1 MNRQRRRASA
11 KPSGISAAPRE
22 ATPAALFEAGLRLLQ
37 TGQLVEAEKCGRQAL
52 AIDSGHADSLHLM
65 GLLCLLSKHFDL
77 AVEWFAQAIQIKSD
91 VADYFFNLAVA
102 LQHQGRIDDAIKS
115 YDRGLTLNG
124 DFAEGWYRLAQLLLQ
139 QGRRDEASLTI
150 DQAIKTNPR
159 YLEAVN
165 ASALLH
171 FDAGSYDAAIA
182 RFDQS
187 LQIKPGD
194 PGAFHLRGVAR
205 LRLKRFDEAHADIA
219 RALEL
224 APDHPEV
231 TTNLGL
237 VLQRTGRHEEAMV
250 YFDRALALKP
260 DLADAFNH
268 RGTSLQDLHRFD
280 EALANFECAVAVKAD
295 YADAHW
301 NAALLRLL
309 LGDFAKGWAGRE
321 WGRKCKAVGF
331 VDRRFAQ
338 PLWLGEEQLKDKTIL
353 LHSDEGLGDTI
364 QFSRYAPLVAATG
377 ARVILEVQDL
387 LHPLLTGIEGVAL
400 CQPKSAS
407 RLPDFDLHCPLS
419 SLPLALGTRLETIPP
434 APALP
439 PPPEALVQTWQARLG
454 PHEKLR
460 VGLVWSGNPAHGND
474 RNRSIPLRMLSVL
487 LDIDASFV
495 SLQKDPRPDDAA
507 VLRAHPKILDPTEHF
522 TDFVQTAAL
531 ISCLDLVITVDTSV
545 AHLSGALRRPTWI
558 LLPFTPDYRW
568 LLGRDDSPWYPTVRL
583 FRQTAPRD
591 YASVLERVRE
601 ELNRALPSFGPIGK

>member
-1 MNRQRRRASA
+1 MNQRRRRASA
-11 KPSGISAAPRE
+11 KPSGTPAAPRE
-22 ATPAALFEAGLRLLQ
+22 PTPAAFFETGLRLLRA
-37 TGQLVEAEKCGRQAL
+37 GQLVEAEGCGRQAL

-65 GLLCLLSKHFDL
+65 GLLCLLSKQFDL
-77 AVEWFAQAIQIKSD
+77 AVAWFAQAIRINPNI
-91 VADYFFNLAVA
+91 ADYFFNLAVA

-124 DFAEGWYRLAQLLLQ
+124 GFAEGWYKLAQLLLE
-139 QGRRDEASLTI
+139 QGRRDEAALAL
-150 DQAIKTNPR
+150 DQAIKANPHH
-159 YLEAVN
+159 LEAVN

-171 FDAGSYDAAIA
+171 FETERYDAAIA

-194 PGAFHLRGVAR
+194 PGAFHLRGVAH
-205 LRLKRFDEAHADIA
+205 LRLKRFDKAYADIA
-219 RALEL
+219 KALEL

-231 TTNLGL
+231 TANLGL
-237 VLQRTGRHEEAMV
+237 VLQRLGRDEEALT
-250 YFDRALALKP
+250 YSDRALALKP
-260 DLADAFNH
+260 DLAGAFNN
-268 RGTSLQDLHRFD
+268 RGTSLQGLHRFD
-280 EALANFECAVAVKAD
+280 EALASFERAIALKAD

-321 WGRKCKAVGF
+321 WGRKCKAVNF

-338 PLWLGEEQLKDKTIL
+338 PLWLGEEPLKQKTIL
-353 LHSDEGLGDTI
+353 LHSDEGFGDTI
-364 QFSRYAPLVAATG
+364 QFSRYAPLVAAAG
-377 ARVILEVQDL
+377 ARVILEVPDL
-387 LHPLLTGIEGVAL
+387 LHPLLTGLEGVAL
-400 CQPKSAS
+400 CLPKGAS

-419 SLPLALGTRLETIPP
+419 SLPLALRTRLETIPA

-439 PPPEALVQTWQARLG
+439 PLPEALVQAWQARLG
-454 PHEKLR
+454 PHDKLR

-474 RNRSIPLRMLSVL
+474 RNRSMPLLALSAL

-495 SLQKDPRPDDAA
+495 SLQKDPRPEDAA
-507 VLRAHPKILDPTEHF
+507 VLRTRPEILDPTEHL

-583 FRQTAPRD
+583 FRQTAPGD
-591 YASVLERVRE
+591 YASVLERVRD
-601 ELNRALPSFGPIGK
+601 ELRRALPALGPR

>member
-1 MNRQRRRASA
+1 MNRRQRRASA
-11 KPSGISAAPRE
+11 KPSGIPATTQQP
-22 ATPAALFEAGLRLLQ
+22 TPAAFFEAGLRLMRA
-37 TGQLVEAEKCGRQAL
+37 GQSVQAEKCGRQAL
-52 AIDSGHADSLHLM
+52 AIDPGHADSLHLM
-65 GLLCLLSKHFDL
+65 GLLCLLSKQFDL
-77 AVEWFAQAIQIKSD
+77 AVEWFAQAIRIKAD
-91 VADYFFNLAVA
+91 TADYFFNLAVA

-115 YDRGLTLNG
+115 YDRGLTLRG
-124 DFAEGWYRLAQLLLQ
+124 DFAEGWYKLAQLLLQ
-139 QGRRDEASLTI
+139 QGRRDEAGLAF

-165 ASALLH
+165 ASALLYLE
-171 FDAGSYDAAIA
+171 AGSYDAAIA

-194 PGAFHLRGVAR
+194 AGAFHLRGVAHF
-205 LRLKRFDEAHADIA
+205 RLKRFDEAYADIA
-219 RALEL
+219 KALEL

-231 TTNLGL
+231 TANLGL
-237 VLQRTGRHEEAMV
+237 VLQRLGRDEEALA
-250 YFDRALALKP
+250 YSDRALALKP
-260 DLADAFNH
+260 DLAGAFNN
-268 RGTSLQDLHRFD
+268 RGTSLQGLHRFD
-280 EALANFECAVAVKAD
+280 EALASFERAIALEAD

-321 WGRKCKAVGF
+321 WGRKCKAVNF

-338 PLWLGEEQLKDKTIL
+338 PLWLGEEPLKHKTIL
-353 LHSDEGLGDTI
+353 LHSDEGFGDTI

-377 ARVILEVQDL
+377 ARVILEVPDL
-387 LHPLLTGIEGVAL
+387 LHPLLTGLEGVAL
-400 CQPKSAS
+400 CLPKGAS

-419 SLPLALGTRLETIPP
+419 SLPLALGTRLETIPA

-439 PPPEALVQTWQARLG
+439 PLPEAVVQAWQARLG
-454 PHEKLR
+454 SHKKLR

-474 RNRSIPLRMLSVL
+474 RNRSMPLRTLSAL
-487 LDIDASFV
+487 MDIDASFV
-495 SLQKDPRPDDAA
+495 SLQKDPRPEDAA
-507 VLRAHPKILDPTEHF
+507 VLRTQPEILDPTEHL

-545 AHLSGALRRPTWI
+545 AHLSGALRRPTCI

-583 FRQTAPRD
+583 FRQTATRD
-591 YASVLERVRE
+591 YANVLERVRD
-601 ELNRALPSFGPIGK
+601 ELNRAMPSLTHR

>member
-1 MNRQRRRASA
+1 Y
-11 KPSGISAAPRE
+11 K
-22 ATPAALFEAGLRLLQ
+22 
-37 TGQLVEAEKCGRQAL
+37 
-52 AIDSGHADSLHLM
+52 
-65 GLLCLLSKHFDL
+65 
-77 AVEWFAQAIQIKSD
+77 
-91 VADYFFNLAVA
+91 
-102 LQHQGRIDDAIKS
+102 
-115 YDRGLTLNG
+115 
-124 DFAEGWYRLAQLLLQ
+124 LAQLLLE
-139 QGRRDEASLTI
+139 QGRRDEAGLAI

-159 YLEAVN
+159 YLEAIN

-171 FDAGSYDAAIA
+171 FETGSYDAAIA
-182 RFDQS
+182 RFGQS

-194 PGAFHLRGVAR
+194 PGAFHLRGVAH
-205 LRLKRFDEAHADIA
+205 LRLKRFDEAYADIA
-219 RALEL
+219 KALEF

-237 VLQRTGRHEEAMV
+237 ALQRLERHDEAMV

-260 DLADAFNH
+260 DLADALNH
-268 RGTSLQDLHRFD
+268 RGTSLQELHRFD
-280 EALANFECAVAVKAD
+280 AALASFETAIALKAD
-295 YADAHW
+295 YAEAHW

-338 PLWLGEEQLKDKTIL
+338 PHWLGEEQLKGKTIL

-364 QFSRYAPLVAATG
+364 QFSRYAPLAAAAG

-387 LHPLLTGIEGVAL
+387 LHPLLTGIEGVARCL
-400 CQPKSAS
+400 PKSAS

-419 SLPLALGTRLETIPP
+419 SLPLAFGTTLETIPA

-439 PPPEALVQTWQARLG
+439 PPPEALVQDWQTRLG

-474 RNRSIPLRMLSVL
+474 CNRSMPLRTLSAV

-507 VLRAHPKILDPTEHF
+507 VLRTQRGILDPTEHL

-591 YASVLERVRE
+591 YASVLERVRD
-601 ELNRALPSFGPIGK
+601 